1 MVLHSGDDARIDR
14 EENFAR
20 SLHSANDLVVAR
32 QRGRLSRRGLI
43 RRAAEL
49 GLSAPVVGVLLHATG
64 DMAFGAAAAQEAN
77 EPPASVPASKRTK
90 PSGKEKKDATIVAG
104 TVGAIDTL
112 TPYLSNLYT
121 HPESFDILSGVME
134 GLLYYDSKQRLQ
146 PSLAESFEVSDD
158 GLVYT
163 FKLRQNVTFHNGDP
177 FTADDVIKTW
187 EMIVNPDLPAWSR
200 LGWEKIDKIEVPDP
214 TTLVVTTSEI
224 YAPFLSNIAAGS
236 FNNGMISPARQLQ
249 KDPERFGREF
259 ARSPI
264 GTGPMKFVKRNG
276 DDVVLARFDK
286 YWRDTKTK
294 LSGLTVRVFPD
305 QQRQFA
311 ALQAG
316 EIQVAG
322 RVGTPSQALVD
333 QALQLSNAITLEYA
347 GLTWGHVDL
356 KQMGFLRETG
366 VRQALDLA
374 TPSQQ
379 IIDQVLGGR
388 AYRAFADQAPGSW
401 AYNTEIDP
409 RKYDPDR
416 AKVLLDR
423 AKLKVG
429 ADGVRERDD
438 QLFEIELWG
447 EANDPQAPQILN
459 LIAASWNAIG
469 VRTTTKLA
477 PRDTLWGPMGYQF
490 SDRMTAG
497 YYRWSNFNDPDD
509 MFYWHSS
516 QIPTSP
522 TGPGGNLPA
531 FFYQYNF
538 QSDIDDLTSRAA
550 AETDQAKRKDLYFE
564 IQTLLRKEVPVLFIF
579 WDKGYS
585 VAAQNLGGFWPS
597 AFTYLLWNVRE
608 WYVTE

>member
-1 MVLHSGDDARIDR
+1 MALPSGDDDRSDR
-14 EENFAR
+14 EVSRAR
-20 SLHSANDLVVAR
+20 SLHSANDLVVAHR
-32 QRGRLSRRGLI
+32 RGRLSRRGLI

-64 DMAFGAAAAQEAN
+64 DMVRGAPAAQGVG
-77 EPPASVPASKRTK
+77 EPPRSVPAERRTK
-90 PSGKEKKDATIVAG
+90 PKGEEKRGSTIVAG
-104 TVGAIDTL
+104 TVGEIDTL
-112 TPYLSNLYT
+112 NPYLANLYV
-121 HPESFDILSGVME
+121 HPESFDVLSGVME
-134 GLLYYDSKQRLQ
+134 GLLSYDSKQRLQ
-146 PSLAESFEVSDD
+146 PALAESYEVSDD

-163 FKLRQNVTFHNGDP
+163 FKLRQGVTFHNGDP

-214 TTLVVTTSEI
+214 ATLVVTTSEI

-236 FNNGMISPARQLQ
+236 FNNGLIAPARQLT

-264 GTGPMKFVKRNG
+264 GTGPMRFIERDG
-276 DDVVLARFDK
+276 DDVVLERFQD
-286 YWRDTKTK
+286 YWDANAK
-294 LSGLTVRVFPD
+294 LVGLTVRVFPD
-305 QQRQFA
+305 QQSQFA
-311 ALQAG
+311 ALQEG

-322 RVGTPSQALVD
+322 RVGTPSQSLLD
-333 QALQLSNAITLEYA
+333 EALQLDGYTTLEYA

-356 KQMGFLRETG
+356 KQMGFLRETT
-366 VRQALDLA
+366 VRQALDHA
-374 TPSQQ
+374 TPSDR
-379 IIDQVLGGR
+379 IIEEVLGGR

-401 AYNTEIDP
+401 AYHTGLKP
-409 RKYDPDR
+409 RPYDLER
-416 AKVLLDR
+416 ARVLLDR
-423 AKLKVG
+423 AELEVG
-429 ADGVRERDD
+429 ADGVRARDGEP
-438 QLFEIELWG
+438 FEIELWG
-447 EANDPQAPQILN
+447 EANDPQAPQILD
-459 LIAASWNAIG
+459 LIAQSWNSIG

-531 FFYQYNF
+531 FFHQYNF
-538 QSDIDDLTSRAA
+538 QSEIDDLTSRAA
-550 AETDQAKRKDLYFE
+550 AETDQDQRRALYYQIQE
-564 IQTLLRKEVPVLFIF
+564 ILRKEVPVLFMF
-579 WDKGYS
+579 WDKGFS
-585 VAAQNLGGFWPS
+585 VAAENLGGFWPS
-597 AFTYLLWNVRE
+597 AFTYLLWNVQE